1 MNDIRA
7 IEPLAGYV
15 GGKRRLAKTIV
26 NMINQIPHERYV
38 EPFLGMGGIFL
49 RRNKIVVEE
58 VINDINKDI
67 INLFRVVQRHKDA
80 LIELCQWQLSS
91 RDEFYRL
98 RTLPRES
105 LTDIER
111 AFCFLYLQK
120 HAFAG
125 NVDHRSM
132 KLSGSSFNIY
142 LLEKKIRL
150 LHKRLSKVFIEC
162 SPYDEFIL
170 RQDKANT
177 LHYLDPPYLG
187 TERYYGNQFSKDD
200 FYKLADML
208 KNVKGSF
215 ILSINNTNETRDI
228 FKDFYYHIVPIKYS
242 CNARSTKINEE
253 LIVSNHAF
261 NFLKF

>member
-1 MNDIRA
+1 MDNLKPV
-7 IEPLAGYV
+7 EPLAGYI
-15 GGKRRLAKTIV
+15 GGKRKLAKKIINV
-26 NMINQIPHERYV
+26 INQIPHERYV

-49 RRNKIVVEE
+49 RRNKIVGEE

-98 RTLPRES
+98 RTFSKES

-120 HAFAG
+120 HSFG
-125 NVDHRSM
+125 GKINHSSLNISR
-132 KLSGSSFNIY
+132 SSFNIY

-162 SPYDEFIL
+162 SPYDEFII
-170 RQDKANT
+170 RQDKSNT

-200 FYKLADML
+200 FYKIADML
-208 KNVKGSF
+208 KNIKGSF
-215 ILSINNTNETRDI
+215 ILSINNTNEIRDI
-228 FKDFYYHIVPIKYS
+228 FKDFHHHIVPIKYS
-242 CNARSTKINEE
+242 CNSRSTKINEE

-261 NFLKF
+261 ESS

>member
-1 MNDIRA
+1 MDNLKPV
-7 IEPLAGYV
+7 EPLAGYI
-15 GGKRRLAKTIV
+15 GGKRKLAKKIINV
-26 NMINQIPHERYV
+26 INQIPHERYV

-49 RRNKIVVEE
+49 RRNKIVGEE

-80 LIELCQWQLSS
+80 LIELCQWQISS

-142 LLEKKIRL
+142 LLEKKYGYCIKDCLKCL
-150 LHKRLSKVFIEC
+150 LSVLPMMNLF
-162 SPYDEFIL
+162 
-170 RQDKANT
+170 
-177 LHYLDPPYLG
+177 
-187 TERYYGNQFSKDD
+187 
-200 FYKLADML
+200 
-208 KNVKGSF
+208 
-215 ILSINNTNETRDI
+215 
-228 FKDFYYHIVPIKYS
+228 
-242 CNARSTKINEE
+242 
-253 LIVSNHAF
+253 
-261 NFLKF
+261 